1 MANMK
6 QNKSEALDLDQLAI
20 ELESLREMKKMLNPK
35 KEANALKCCIERIA
49 LIEQK
54 LKPKDINKEQIAEVI
69 QYDE

>member
-1 MANMK
+1 MK
-6 QNKSEALDLDQLAI
+6 RKKPEVLDLDHLAI
-20 ELESLREMKKMLNPK
+20 ELESLKEMKKMLNPK
-35 KEANALKCCIERIA
+35 KDANSLKCCIERIA

>member
-6 QNKSEALDLDQLAI
+6 QKKSEALDLDQLAI

-69 QYDE
+69 QHDE

>member
-6 QNKSEALDLDQLAI
+6 QKKLEVLDLDQLAI
-20 ELESLREMKKMLNPK
+20 ELESLKEMKKMLDPK
-35 KEANALKCCIERIA
+35 KDANSLKCCIERMA

-69 QYDE
+69 

>member
-1 MANMK
+1 MIKIK
-6 QNKSEALDLDQLAI
+6 QKKPVVLDVQELHV
-20 ELESLREMKKMLNPK
+20 ELESLREMKKMLDPK

-69 QYDE
+69 

>member
-69 QYDE
+69 QHDE

>member
-54 LKPKDINKEQIAEVI
+54 IKPKDINKEQIAEVI
-69 QYDE
+69 QHDE

>member
-20 ELESLREMKKMLNPK
+20 ELESLREMKKMLDPK

-54 LKPKDINKEQIAEVI
+54 IKPKDINKEQIAEVI
-69 QYDE
+69 QHDE